1 MNLNF
6 EEEVRKNK
14 RKKIVKECIFW
25 MIEIVAVI
33 LLAYLVIHFCI
44 RKASTAGSAMEPT
57 LYNGEEV
64 FINTKAYLLFS
75 PDSEDVIAF

>member
-1 MNLNF
+1 MHFLDDRNSGCHTACLSG
-6 EEEVRKNK
+6 
-14 RKKIVKECIFW
+14 
-25 MIEIVAVI
+25 
-33 LLAYLVIHFCI
+33 HPFCI

-75 PDSEDVIAF
+75 PDREDVIAFYDREKALEGGE